1 MINRNLI
8 KKIILFTLAIFL
20 CFIFFTIGKEVGK
33 KEPICNLIN
42 LEQGQPEAVDFSLFW
57 DAWRVV
63 QDKYVDKSKIKSD
76 TMVNGAI
83 RGIVESLEDPYS
95 SFFTKE
101 ESLDLLDNL
110 SGKFE
115 GVGMEIGLK
124 DEMLTVVAPLEGTPA
139 QKSGIRAGDK
149 ILFIED
155 EPTIGISLE
164 KAVKLI
170 KGPKG
175 TEVKLTIFREDWEQ
189 PQEIKITR
197 AVIEIPSYKLE
208 FKEVDG
214 KNIAHLRLYQFFSK
228 TPIDFVNAV
237 NEILSKNPEGI
248 ILDLRDNPGGYLE
261 VSRDIASWFM
271 EKNEIVVIENFG
283 LGQEKI
289 HKTTGRSLL
298 KDYPLVVLVN
308 EGSASASEILA
319 GALRDNRGV
328 KLIGKKTFGKG
339 SVQELETLLGGS
351 SVKIT
356 IAKWLTPKR
365 DMIDEK
371 GIEPDFEIEITKED
385 YESKKDP
392 QLEKALE
399 FILNG
404 S

>member
-8 KKIILFTLAIFL
+8 KKIIFFTFTIFL
-20 CFIFFTIGKEVGK
+20 CFVFFNIGKEVGR

-42 LEQGQPEAVDFSLFW
+42 LEQGQPGPVDFSLFW
-57 DAWRVV
+57 DVWRVV
-63 QDKYVDKSKIKSD
+63 QDKYVDKSNIKPD
-76 TMVNGAI
+76 MMVNGAI
-83 RGIVESLEDPYS
+83 RGMIESLEDPYS

-101 ESLDLLDNL
+101 ESKDLLDNL

-124 DEMLTVVAPLEGTPA
+124 DEILTVVAPLEGTPA

-149 ILFIED
+149 ILAIED
-155 EPTIGISLE
+155 ESTIGITLE

-170 KGPKG
+170 RGQRG

-189 PQEIKITR
+189 PQEIKIVR
-197 AVIEIPSYKLE
+197 AIIEIPSYKLE
-208 FKEVDG
+208 FKEVGG
-214 KNIAHLRLYQFFSK
+214 KNIAHLKLYQFFSK
-228 TPIDFVNAV
+228 TPVDFVDAV
-237 NEILSKNPEGI
+237 NEILSKNPNGI
-248 ILDLRDNPGGYLE
+248 VLDLRDNPGGYLE

-271 EKNEIVVIENFG
+271 EKNQVVVIEDFG
-283 LGQEKI
+283 QGQEKI
-289 HKTTGRSLL
+289 HKTRGSSLL

-319 GALRDNRGV
+319 GSLRDNRGI

-339 SVQELETLLGGS
+339 SVQELETLLNGS

-365 DMIDEK
+365 DLIDEK
-371 GIEPDFEIEITKED
+371 GLDPDFEIEITKED

-392 QLEKALE
+392 QLEKAMEL
-399 FILNG
+399 IVNG
-404 S
+404 N